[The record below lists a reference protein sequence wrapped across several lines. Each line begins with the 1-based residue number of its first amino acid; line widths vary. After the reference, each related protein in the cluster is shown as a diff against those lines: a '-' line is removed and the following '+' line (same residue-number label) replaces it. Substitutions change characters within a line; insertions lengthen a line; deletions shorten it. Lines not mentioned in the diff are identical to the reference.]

1 MLAVSKED
9 LMLLSVLPRRAP
21 AFSLP
26 EYSLAFRSIAKT
38 PLNEGAVK
46 VRERRRQSQETLIFK
61 SCTFCINATSQNES
75 RAEVWKH
82 MLEKNQT
89 TGKEQ
94 RVGLQEPRK
103 EMKDFF
109 FRPIGMVMRT
119 TEYQQELRNNNRDT
133 LVKRKKRTLEIS
145 TSLLR
150 SNDTATKNR
159 KLF

>member
-1 MLAVSKED
+1 MR
-9 LMLLSVLPRRAP
+9 LP
-21 AFSLP
+21 
-26 EYSLAFRSIAKT
+26 K
-38 PLNEGAVK
+38 NK
-46 VRERRRQSQETLIFK
+46 
-61 SCTFCINATSQNES
+61 S

-94 RVGLQEPRK
+94 RTLFLVGLQEPRK
-103 EMKDFF
+103 EMKEFF
-109 FRPIGMVMRT
+109 IRPIGMVMRT